1 MKSAAVATSPSD
13 FGYAGHGGARVL
25 PLIVAHRGASA
36 DAPENTLAALRL
48 GFAQGADYAECDVHL
63 TLDGELVLMHDD
75 TLART
80 AGDPR
85 AVADLTLAELR
96 ALDVGAWRGE
106 RWRGEKI
113 TTLEEALANVPPGRR
128 LLVEVKSGSD
138 SMPAVAAALA
148 ASGRGAETCILM
160 GFDAGV
166 ARAALRVL
174 PEVERHWLVEIGAGA
189 DAAAVVRDALAAGC
203 AALNVDRAAGAD
215 AALVKAAHDA
225 GLGVFVWT
233 VDNEDEARRLAALG
247 VDGLTTNRPAAIR
260 VALSAF

>member
-13 FGYAGHGGARVL
+13 VSITGGARVL

-63 TLDGELVLMHDD
+63 TRDGAVVLLHDD

-80 AGDPR
+80 AGDAR

-113 TTLEEALANVPPGRR
+113 ATLAEALAVVPDGCR
-128 LLVEVKSGSD
+128 LLVEVKSGPEAL
-138 SMPAVAAALA
+138 PAVVEALA
-148 ASGRGAETCILM
+148 ASGCGAEKCIFM
-160 GFDAGV
+160 GFDPEI
-166 ARAALRVL
+166 ARAALREL

-189 DAAAVVRDALAAGC
+189 DTIAVVRDALAAGC
-203 AALNVDRAAGAD
+203 AALNVDRAAGGD
-215 AALVKAAHDA
+215 PALVAAAHAA

-233 VDNEDEARRLAALG
+233 VDDEDEALRLAALG
-247 VDGLTTNRPAAIR
+247 ADGLTTNRPAAIR
-260 VALSAF
+260 AALGLA